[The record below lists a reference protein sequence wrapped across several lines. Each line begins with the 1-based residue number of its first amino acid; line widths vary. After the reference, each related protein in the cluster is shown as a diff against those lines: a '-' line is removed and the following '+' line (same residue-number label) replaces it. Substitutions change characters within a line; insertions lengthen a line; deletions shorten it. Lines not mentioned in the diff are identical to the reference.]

1 MGCPRDISLKS
12 MPMLGELTRR
22 MGRCMSA
29 KVMLESLTLGCLDAR
44 VI

>member
-1 MGCPRDISLKS
+1 MGCPRDMKS
-12 MPMLGELTRR
+12 MPMSGELTAR

-29 KVMLESLTLGCLDAR
+29 KLMLESLTLGCLDAR